1 MTARHA
7 LIALS
12 LMALVP
18 GPALAA
24 GPAAPSREVIVL
36 YHEAGQ
42 GPEVLRGESIYTATE
57 TALNHLGLI
66 ARFHDVAE
74 GLPDAALTARARG
87 AIALVEAPVGDSAAT
102 ARWVA
107 ERLDS
112 GRPVAILA
120 GTAFLRETADG
131 TAADSAAYHRVMAA
145 FGAREVAAPVP
156 LVARPGP
163 HGAFEASW
171 PAPVTTTVFEGGRG
185 MEALWRLP
193 DGRALALAGPRGA
206 LAVGLDAVREIN
218 PLTYRRRWRIDP
230 FWLVDTV
237 FRRPGEPALDT
248 TTLAGR
254 RVFYAHVDG
263 DGFAN
268 RAIRQGAPLSAEVVR
283 DEVLKRTPLPTTV
296 SVVARE
302 VAGHAR
308 HEAIARS
315 IFALPNVQAASHSYN
330 HPHDWAHGTLTAG
343 GATDGAAEGV
353 RAIATVLDP
362 VREIDESVRYVQT
375 LLPAGRRVEAMLWSG
390 QTNPGEAFLARAAAL
405 GIANLNGGDATL
417 DRHRPSVANV
427 APLAR
432 QVGPHLQVYAS
443 AANENLFTNL
453 WTGPFDGQLQVLD
466 LFRFAE
472 SPRRLAPVNVYYHFY
487 AAERLAGLR
496 ALQAIYRWAETQ
508 PLCHVTASRYA
519 RMVEGF
525 YAGAVREAAPGTW
538 VVTGA
543 GACRT
548 LRFDRE
554 PRTPSLAAS
563 RGVAGYNRAH
573 GALYVHL
580 AGPDATVVLADR
592 PVAPVPHLED
602 SSAPVAT
609 WISGARAIE
618 ATLEAEA
625 PATVRLAGFGGDQ
638 AVRVAGSPLRAD
650 AAGRLTLTL
659 PAGRRRLE
667 VRW

>member
-7 LIALS
+7 FIALS
-12 LMALVP
+12 LVALVP
-18 GPALAA
+18 GPALAT

-42 GPEVLRGESIYTATE
+42 GPEVLRGESVYTATE
-57 TALNHLGLI
+57 TALNHMGLI
-66 ARFHDVAE
+66 ARFHDVAT

-87 AIALVEAPVGDSAAT
+87 AIALVEAPVGDAAAT

-107 ERLDS
+107 ERLEA
-112 GRPVAILA
+112 GRPVALLA

-131 TAADSAAYHRVMAA
+131 ANADTAAYDRVMAA
-145 FGAREVAAPVP
+145 FGAREVEAPAA
-156 LVARPGP
+156 LTAQPGP
-163 HGAFEASW
+163 HGAFEAGW
-171 PAPVTTTVFEGGRG
+171 PSPVTQTVFEGGDG
-185 MEALWRLP
+185 LEALWRLP

-206 LAVGLDAVREIN
+206 LTVGLDAVREVN
-218 PLTYRRRWRIDP
+218 PLTFRRRWRVDP
-230 FWLVDTV
+230 FWLVDRV

-283 DEVLKRTPLPTTV
+283 DEVLRRTPLPTTV
-296 SVVARE
+296 SIVAKE
-302 VAGHAR
+302 IAGHAR

-353 RAIATVLDP
+353 RTIATVLEP
-362 VREIDESVRYVQT
+362 TREIDESIRYVQT
-375 LLPAGRRVEAMLWSG
+375 LLPPGRRVEAMLWSG

-405 GIANLNGGDATL
+405 GVANLNGGDATL
-417 DRHRPSVANV
+417 DRHRPSVANL

-432 QVGPHLQVYAS
+432 QVGPYLQVYAS

-453 WTGPFDGQLQVLD
+453 WTGPFDGQLEALD
-466 LFRFAE
+466 LFRFAD
-472 SPRRLAPVNVYYHFY
+472 SPRRLAPVNLYYHFY

-496 ALQAIYRWAETQ
+496 ALQMIYRWAEQQ
-508 PLCHVTASRYA
+508 PLCYVTASRYA

-525 YAGAVREAAPGTW
+525 YAGSVREATPGTW
-538 VVTGA
+538 VVSGA

-548 LRFDRE
+548 LRFDHE
-554 PRTPSLAAS
+554 ARTPNLAAS
-563 RGVAGYNRAH
+563 RGVAGYNRAN

-580 AGPDATVVLADR
+580 AGPDATVVLTDR
-592 PVAPVPHLED
+592 PAGPLPHLVE
-602 SSAPVAT
+602 SSAPVAAWT
-609 WISGARAIE
+609 ARGRAIT
-618 ATLEAEA
+618 ASLEAEA
-625 PATVRLAGFGGDQ
+625 PARLTLAGFGAAQ
-638 AVRVAGSPLRAD
+638 AVKVGGSGHRAD
-650 AAGRLTLTL
+650 AAGRLTLSV
-659 PAGRRRLE
+659 PAGRRSLE
-667 VRW
+667 VSW